1 MLFTNGSLLTAIT
14 QVGCLCEHNWVCPSC
29 FVWNRSETSFDGG
42 ECVWCGNRRPDDYHP
57 ATWKTVGSLGE
68 DTQCPV
74 MLIVR
79 RQKDEAAEDRSRGE
93 QDIRLELLKLDALP
107 APRTVYPR
115 LTKHPPIVSQRGTA
129 DGRRIEEVWQ
139 TMQSG
144 CAIIDEGETETDR
157 FEDEDTD
164 IVERTGVPDMVINA
178 TDDFDWNPVRRFLN
192 KKGQLEGAVA
202 KTQVE
207 KDADKPASE
216 RVITAQDLRRQRVG
230 VVQSM
235 LR

>member
-1 MLFTNGSLLTAIT
+1 MFTS
-14 QVGCLCEHNWVCPSC
+14 QH
-29 FVWNRSETSFDGG
+29 FSF
-42 ECVWCGNRRPDDYHP
+42 
-57 ATWKTVGSLGE
+57 
-68 DTQCPV
+68 
-74 MLIVR
+74 
-79 RQKDEAAEDRSRGE
+79 
-93 QDIRLELLKLDALP
+93 
-107 APRTVYPR
+107 
-115 LTKHPPIVSQRGTA
+115 
-129 DGRRIEEVWQ
+129 
-139 TMQSG
+139 
-144 CAIIDEGETETDR
+144 EG
-157 FEDEDTD
+157 EDEDTD